1 MKKNVLLLESVSD
14 QADLLL
20 HKHTQVLV
28 ADSPYSGI
36 SLAEKHKIHAIVTRG
51 KGDVSEALIGKC
63 PDLEVISRCGVGLDN
78 VNVDAATGKGIKVV
92 NAPGINSD
100 TVAEHAL
107 TLMLALQRKLFT
119 TVNAV
124 KANNWDARKTYDGD
138 EIRGK
143 TLGIMGLGNI
153 GKKVAGLASAF
164 GMSVVYWDAIKQE
177 GVDYNF
183 LPFEELLQ
191 QSDII
196 SLHLPLVPGTH
207 QLIDETAFARMQSHT
222 ILINTSRGE
231 VIDQQA
237 LINALDRKKIGG
249 FGADVLAV
257 EPPADDDPL
266 LQMDNVL
273 ITPHSASLT
282 ARTYNEMCVLTV
294 QNTIDLLEGKA
305 INQKYIFNHKEL

>member
-20 HKHTQVLV
+20 NKYTQLIV
-28 ADSPYSGI
+28 APSPDAGI
-36 SLAEKHKIHAIVTRG
+36 PLAEKQKIHAIVTRG
-51 KGDVSEALIGKC
+51 KGDVSEALIAKC

-78 VNVDAATGKGIKVV
+78 VNVDAATRRGIKVV
-92 NAPGINSD
+92 NAPGINAD

-153 GKKVAGLASAF
+153 GKKVAVLASAF
-164 GMSVVYWDAIKQE
+164 GMSVVYWDVRKQDE
-177 GVDYNF
+177 VSYNF
-183 LPFEELLQ
+183 LPLEELLQ

-207 QLIDETAFARMQSHT
+207 QIIDEKAFSRMQSHT
-222 ILINTSRGE
+222 ILVNTSRGE

-249 FGADVLAV
+249 FGADVLAT
-257 EPPADDDPL
+257 EPPATDDPL

-282 ARTYNEMCVLTV
+282 DRTYNEMCVLTV

-305 INQKYIFNHKEL
+305 INQKYIFNHKDL

>member
-20 HKHTQVLV
+20 NKHTQLIV
-28 ADSPYSGI
+28 APAPDGGI
-36 SLAEKHKIHAIVTRG
+36 PLAEQQKIHAIVTRG
-51 KGDVSEALIGKC
+51 KGDVSEALIAKC

-78 VNVDAATGKGIKVV
+78 VDVDAATRRGVKVV
-92 NAPGINSD
+92 NAPGINAD

-124 KANNWDARKTYDGD
+124 KTNNWDARKTFDGD

-164 GMSVVYWDAIKQE
+164 GMTVVYWDVRKQDE
-177 GVDYNF
+177 VSYHF

-207 QLIDETAFARMQSHT
+207 QIIDEKAFARMQSHT

-237 LINALDRKKIGG
+237 LVNALNRKKIGG
-249 FGADVLAV
+249 FGADVLAA
-257 EPPADDDPL
+257 EPPPADDPL
-266 LQMDNVL
+266 LQPDNVL

-282 ARTYNEMCVLTV
+282 GRTYNEMCVLTV
-294 QNTIDLLEGKA
+294 QNTIDLLAGKA
-305 INQKYIFNHKEL
+305 IDQKYIFNHKDL

>member
-14 QADLLL
+14 HADLLL
-20 HKHTQVLV
+20 NKHLNVLV
-28 ADSPYSGI
+28 AETPTSGI
-36 SLAEKHKIHAIVTRG
+36 PLAEANPVHAIVTRG
-51 KGDVSEALIGKC
+51 KGDVSEALIAAC
-63 PDLEVISRCGVGLDN
+63 PKLEVISRCGVGLDN
-78 VNVDAATGKGIKVV
+78 VNVDAATRKGIKVV
-92 NAPGINSD
+92 NAPGINAD

-107 TLMLALQRKLFT
+107 TLMLALQRQLFS
-119 TVNAV
+119 TVHAV
-124 KANNWDARKTYDGD
+124 KANNWDIRKTYDGD

-143 TLGIMGLGNI
+143 TLGILGLGNI
-153 GKKVAGLASAF
+153 GKKVARLASAF
-164 GMSVVYWDAIKQE
+164 GMSVVYWDAHKQE
-177 GVDYNF
+177 GVDYHF
-183 LPFEELLQ
+183 LPLEELLY
-191 QSDII
+191 QSDIM

-207 QLIDETAFARMQSHT
+207 QLIDEKAFGRMRPNA

-237 LINALDRKKIGG
+237 LIKALDRKLIAG

-257 EPPADDDPL
+257 EPPATDDPL

-294 QNTIDLLEGKA
+294 QNTIDLLDGKA